1 MTKTGK
7 MKATGLLKLHKH
19 RMWQPWQAYH
29 NLTYESKWKAE
40 IDHCWNEYTI
50 KWKGENLGQA
60 LEKTRFEF
68 MNAFIKD
75 KYEAESLEVK
85 AEVEKH
91 RISQQRHLDRV
102 VGVDAH
108 SQVIAAEYD
117 RLLRGVRGAST
128 GEVCSNI

>member
-7 MKATGLLKLHKH
+7 MKATGLLKLHKL

-40 IDHCWNEYTI
+40 INRCWNEYTI
-50 KWKGENLGQA
+50 KWKGENPGQA

-91 RISQQRHLDRV
+91 HQNIMAKAPGEINKSYQELVISMCI
-102 VGVDAH
+102 
-108 SQVIAAEYD
+108 S
-117 RLLRGVRGAST
+117 RL
-128 GEVCSNI
+128 